1 MSHTLKSPG
10 WAYRGGVLVRAVAAI
25 GAGYGVSALWAA
37 AIATWLPSA
46 KVEAA
51 LTGTMIAFV
60 IYPCAVMW
68 CFAARSA
75 ARAWVGLALVALPA
89 GAALA
94 LHASLN
100 GGIA

>member
-1 MSHTLKSPG
+1 MANTLKSPG

-25 GAGYGVSALWAA
+25 GGGYGVAALWAA
-37 AIATWLPSA
+37 AIATWLPST

-51 LTGTMIAFV
+51 LTGTMIALV
-60 IYPCAVMW
+60 VYPCAVMW

-75 ARAWVGLALVALPA
+75 ARAWVGLALVAVPA
-89 GAALA
+89 AAALA

-100 GGIA
+100 GGVA